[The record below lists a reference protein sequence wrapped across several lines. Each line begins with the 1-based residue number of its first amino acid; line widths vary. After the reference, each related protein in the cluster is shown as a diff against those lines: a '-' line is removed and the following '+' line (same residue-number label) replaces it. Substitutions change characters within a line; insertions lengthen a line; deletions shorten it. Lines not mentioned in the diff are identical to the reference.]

1 MQTHVDL
8 DPADLM
14 ALAISFIGEPLSPD
28 RAYVRIGKDRGA
40 ASRPSAD
47 DCRRIAASW
56 QALGDEIARRIFE
69 RDHAPV
75 LDRAFGTAVH
85 AATEALDAELRCDG
99 RHCFEYLVNGDA
111 PEEGTD
117 IHHDEVCSLRNRLAS
132 AS

>member
-1 MQTHVDL
+1 MHTHVDL

-14 ALAISFIGEPLSPD
+14 ALGISFLGEPLSPD
-28 RAYVRIGKDRGA
+28 RAFVWIGKERSA
-40 ASRPSAD
+40 ASRPTAIEA
-47 DCRRIAASW
+47 RRIAASW
-56 QALGDEIARRIFE
+56 HALADEIDRRTFE
-69 RDHAPV
+69 RGHAPIS
-75 LDRAFGTAVH
+75 DRAFGTAVH